1 VTENQELNPNESL
14 EQLPEERFEDE
25 DYVPGDTEPA
35 LNDGDGAPQERKLVT
50 HPYDFIIR
58 SLKDQIEDQTLILQ
72 DEFQR
77 RQVWDD
83 VRASRLIESLMI
95 NVPIPVCYFAE
106 LETGAYSVV
115 DGQQRLTSIYR
126 YVTNQFALR
135 ALRVRKEH
143 IGKRFHQLD
152 LPTQRSITSRTIR
165 CIVILRESHPT
176 IRFDVFDRLNSGSVR
191 LNAQE
196 LRNCLFRGELNKLV
210 RQLAAYPAFQKARN
224 VSDIDKRMQD
234 DELVL
239 RFFAFNYKLDQY
251 KGDFA
256 AFLNDYFADGK
267 RMRAEDLEA
276 HERLFR
282 HVIDDVVFVFADE
295 AFKRYDENGR
305 AEKLINRSIYDIIM
319 LSFAR
324 GESEKLRANRDSI
337 VTALK
342 RLCLDPSFLD
352 AVQSGTLGTKRLQ
365 TRLDKWQQALTQVG
379 IEIPPFLVGRQK

>member
-1 VTENQELNPNESL
+1 MEKQESDTNDSP
-14 EQLPEERFEDE
+14 EQLPEEHFEDD
-25 DYVPGDTEPA
+25 DYVPAEGEPP
-35 LNDGDGAPQERKLVT
+35 LSDNDSTPHERKLVT

-58 SLKDQIEDQTLILQ
+58 SLKDQIEDETLILQ

-83 VRASRLIESLMI
+83 ARASRLIESLMI

-106 LETGAYSVV
+106 LENGSYSVV

-135 ALRVRKEH
+135 ALRVRKEE

-196 LRNCLFRGELNKLV
+196 LRNSLYRGDLNKLV
-210 RQLAAYPAFQKARN
+210 RRLAAYRPFQKARN
-224 VSDIDKRMQD
+224 VTDIDKRMQD

-239 RFFAFNYKLDQY
+239 RFFAFHYKLHEY

-267 RMRAEDLEA
+267 KMQAEELDA
-276 HERLFR
+276 HEKLFCR
-282 HVIDDVVFVFADE
+282 VIDDVAYVFGTE
-295 AFKRYDENGR
+295 AFKRYDENGK
-305 AEKLINRSIYDIIM
+305 AEKLVNRSIYDIVM
-319 LSFAR
+319 LSFAK
-324 GESEKLRANRDSI
+324 GESETLRTNRERI
-337 VTALK
+337 VSALK
-342 RLCLDPSFLD
+342 RLCLDSSFLD
-352 AVQSGTLGTKRLQ
+352 AVESGTLGTKRLQ
-365 TRLDKWQQALTQVG
+365 TRLDKWRHSLTEIG
-379 IEIPPFLVGRQK
+379 IEITPFVVGRQK